1 MTTWADTADNPEE
14 CPMNTAVNR
23 AIIRVAA
30 DGSPGSRRAFEW
42 AMDEARL
49 RGCGVE
55 LVAAYQVGTDATHD
69 QARQRA
75 ERAVHDTMDE
85 ALAADPR
92 PPAITWLV
100 VEGEPADVLVHES
113 AQSQLLVMGSHD
125 VSGMVHSG
133 QPSVTDLCARM
144 ADCPV
149 VIVPPARTNGLAGEE
164 LVVTGTGVPDPA

>member
-1 MTTWADTADNPEE
+1 
-14 CPMNTAVNR
+14 MNTAVNR

-30 DGSPGSRRAFEW
+30 DGSPGSRRAFDW

-75 ERAVHDTMDE
+75 ERAVHDTMDD

-92 PPAITWLV
+92 SPAITWLV

-113 AQSQLLVMGSHD
+113 AQSRLLVMGSHD
-125 VSGMVHSG
+125 VSRMVHSG
-133 QPSVTDLCARM
+133 QPSVTDLCTRM

-149 VIVPPARTNGLAGEE
+149 VVVPPARTNGSMGVE
-164 LVVTGTGVPDPA
+164 LLVTRTGDPRG

>member
-1 MTTWADTADNPEE
+1 
-14 CPMNTAVNR
+14 MNTAVNR

-42 AMDEARL
+42 AMEEARL
-49 RGCGVE
+49 RRCGVE
-55 LVAAYQVGTDATHD
+55 LVAAYRMGTDATHD
-69 QARQRA
+69 EARQRA
-75 ERAVHDTMDE
+75 ERAVRDTMEE

-92 PPAITWLV
+92 PPAVTWLV

-113 AQSQLLVMGSHD
+113 ARSQLLVMGSHD
-125 VSGMVHSG
+125 ISGMVHSG

-149 VIVPPARTNGLAGEE
+149 VIVPPARTVGPAGED
-164 LVVTGTGVPDPA
+164 LLVTGTGASDSA

>member
-1 MTTWADTADNPEE
+1 MNPE
-14 CPMNTAVNR
+14 VNR
-23 AIIRVAA
+23 AIICVAA

-55 LVAAYQVGTDATHD
+55 LVAAYQMETNATHD
-69 QARQRA
+69 EARQRA

-100 VEGEPADVLVHES
+100 VEGEPADVLLHGS

-149 VIVPPARTNGLAGEE
+149 VIVPPVRTNDLAGEE
-164 LVVTGTGVPDPA
+164 LLVTGTGVSDPA